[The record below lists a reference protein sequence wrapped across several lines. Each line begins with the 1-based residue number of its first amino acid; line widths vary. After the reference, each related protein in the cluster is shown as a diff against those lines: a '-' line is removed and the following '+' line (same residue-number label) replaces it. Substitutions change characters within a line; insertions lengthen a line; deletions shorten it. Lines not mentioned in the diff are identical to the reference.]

1 MTRPRALTARGV
13 ALSILLVL
21 ASCTDPDGSRDV
33 LEAAGY
39 SEVRIVERPH
49 WWTSNCGE
57 RDTYAT
63 PFTAEGPTGIPVEG
77 VVCSQGRYG
86 KGATIR
92 ITRVNRPARATG
104 LPLMPGSA
112 VR

>member
-1 MTRPRALTARGV
+1 MTRPRTLTARGV
-13 ALSILLVL
+13 ALGILLVL
-21 ASCTDPDGSRDV
+21 AGCTDPDGSRDV

-77 VVCSQGRYG
+77 VVCSQGPYG

-104 LPLMPGSA
+104 LPLMPGST